1 MKSMEC
7 AKCGRLVENVGES
20 VNSVTCSYCSL
31 QAVGLP
37 KDVKPQSSGKPPGW
51 HFMNEFVDS
60 DGNVFHKGKEMPE
73 LKGTLPPTKVK
84 PPKKRKTKKEIEAEK
99 IAKYDADKARDLN
112 YV

>member
-20 VNSVTCSYCSL
+20 VNSVTCSYCTL

-60 DGNVFHKGKEMPE
+60 DGNVFHK
-73 LKGTLPPTKVK
+73 LK
-84 PPKKRKTKKEIEAEK
+84 
-99 IAKYDADKARDLN
+99 
-112 YV
+112 